1 MPNLGWVSFKA
12 PQYASLVTIRGI
24 SCWNCSQ
31 FVVQMDPRPDGLDEK
46 LLLDSYSP
54 FTGPATMFVTPLDPG
69 TQYTFNLTG
78 IHGNGGAD
86 SLLLKN
92 VEFIL
97 SANDGKGN
105 NAGLIA
111 GVVVGVVCGLALIG
125 ALLFFCLW
133 RRKKRGD
140 KVAHMN
146 DGSVVDLTHGQI
158 AQVYPSYAS
167 RAHHRPAPESTT
179 SAMALG
185 ELPAFA
191 PPAAAYAAP
200 ASPSTT
206 HGSQVFATPL
216 QSPFSPVETPGTF
229 SHDSPY
235 GAPVDSPFYPHSQA
249 PSSPE
254 HPSTD
259 IPRAQINDLDDYFQA
274 RDSYMEA
281 EWEDAEEHDDFDEPR
296 KGEPSRPPPAARALP
311 VTQEQDAGRLVAL
324 PRPQSAALP
333 EYRPSSQ
340 YVAGMAHVEPNV
352 QPNHQPHT
360 ESPLG
365 RY

>member
-1 MPNLGWVSFKA
+1 ME
-12 PQYASLVTIRGI
+12 
-24 SCWNCSQ
+24 
-31 FVVQMDPRPDGLDEK
+31 EK
-46 LLLDSYSP
+46 PLLDSYSP

-69 TQYTFNLTG
+69 TEYTFNLTG
-78 IHGNGGAD
+78 IHGAGGAD
-86 SLLLKN
+86 SLLLTN
-92 VEFIL
+92 VEFVL
-97 SANDGKGN
+97 SANDGGGS

-111 GVVVGVVCGLALIG
+111 GVVVGVVVGLALIG
-125 ALLFFCLW
+125 ALVWWIL
-133 RRKKRGD
+133 RRKKRKSD
-140 KVAHMN
+140 KMTHMN

-158 AQVYPSYAS
+158 AQVYPSYAT
-167 RAHHRPAPESTT
+167 RTHRPAPESTT

-191 PPAAAYAAP
+191 PPTAAYAP

-206 HGSQVFATPL
+206 HGSAVFATPL
-216 QSPFSPVETPGTF
+216 QSPFTPGATPGPY

-235 GAPVDSPFYPHSQA
+235 GAPVESPFYPHSQA

-281 EWEDAEEHDDFDEPR
+281 EWEDAEERDGFDDDEPR

-340 YVAGMAHVEPNV
+340 YVDHTAPVAHVEPHV
-352 QPNHQPHT
+352 VPHPNGSAQ
-360 ESPLG
+360 